1 MHLQQILIQYGLVA
15 VLIGSA
21 IEGDFSLLLAGVV
34 SHLGI
39 FPFVWAVAAGTVGS
53 LLGDTAWYALGRL
66 RGPKFREGKLYRR
79 VGPTINRLARQL
91 GPWELLA
98 ARFVYGTKAASMVF
112 WGLHGLSLP
121 RFLLIDALGCAIGAT
136 VFTGLGYLVSGSA
149 TVLLGKVHRVQLWL
163 LGGLI
168 VGVVIV
174 YIIHRTAK
182 HELHLDEAD
191 EKKTVGSDRET
202 PRPDLPS

>member
-1 MHLQQILIQYGLVA
+1 MHLQELLIRYGLVA
-15 VLIGSA
+15 VFVGSA
-21 IEGDFSLLLAGVV
+21 VEGDLSLILAGVV

-39 FPFVWAVAAGTVGS
+39 FPFPLAVAAGTVGS
-53 LLGDTAWYALGRL
+53 LIGDSAWYGFGRF
-66 RGPKFREGKLYRR
+66 RGPRFREGKLYHR
-79 VGPTINRLARQL
+79 VGPTINRLAKRM

-112 WGLHGLSLP
+112 WGLHGLTLP

-149 TVLLGKVHRVQLWL
+149 TVLLGRVRRVQLWL

-182 HELHLDEAD
+182 YELHLEEGKDD
-191 EKKTVGSDRET
+191 
-202 PRPDLPS
+202 